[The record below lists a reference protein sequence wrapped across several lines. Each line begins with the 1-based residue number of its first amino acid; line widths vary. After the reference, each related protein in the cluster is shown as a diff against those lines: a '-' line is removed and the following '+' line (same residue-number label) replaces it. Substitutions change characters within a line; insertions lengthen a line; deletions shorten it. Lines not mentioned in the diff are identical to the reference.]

1 VAIAAPQEG
10 RMSTERRDE
19 ERAEGGEPIFP
30 PTDPVLSPAGESL
43 VGGFAQTSMD
53 EVRVAH
59 STIDRRPGDEA
70 LADAIR
76 RELREDALT
85 TQLEISVDVRAGVAF
100 LRGHVDDLED
110 TDNVAE
116 VASRVPGVRQV
127 VDQLS
132 FRER

>member
-1 VAIAAPQEG
+1 
-10 RMSTERRDE
+10 MSTERRDE

-30 PTDPVLSPAGESL
+30 STDPALSHAGKSI
-43 VGGFAQTSMD
+43 VGGFAGTSMD
-53 EVRVAH
+53 EIGVAH
-59 STIDRRPGDEA
+59 SSLDRRPGDEA

-85 TQLEISVDVRAGVAF
+85 THLEISVDVKSGVAF

-127 VDQLS
+127 VEQLA
-132 FRER
+132 FPER